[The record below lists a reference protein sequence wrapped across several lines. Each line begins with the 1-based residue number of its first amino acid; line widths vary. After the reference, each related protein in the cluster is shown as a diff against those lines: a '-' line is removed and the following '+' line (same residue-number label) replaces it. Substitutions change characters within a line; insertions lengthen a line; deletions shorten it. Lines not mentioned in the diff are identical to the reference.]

1 MSRSAPRTRIKDPDE
16 HNRRPSPSRNRHHG
30 GAAEK
35 VQRWRAL
42 SCAGLSLSLDE
53 GHFVADDYEGQPAP
67 HVSNYIIDTWVDG
80 KLLNV
85 MVSMGTNQPTSQ
97 MATAANEEL
106 ARLCVPAA

>member
-1 MSRSAPRTRIKDPDE
+1 MNTIADLPPQGIVITATQPRKYSGGVPFPALDFPCRSMRAISSRTIMRA
-16 HNRRPSPSRNRHHG
+16 SP
-30 GAAEK
+30 
-35 VQRWRAL
+35 
-42 SCAGLSLSLDE
+42 
-53 GHFVADDYEGQPAP
+53 P